1 MSSLFSRPELDIRV
15 RLSPSTGA
23 WPVYAEIV
31 VDLEP
36 LGDRTNEFEFVSLAQ
51 SLHAEFAA
59 AVAAGLRD
67 ELNSQVAS
75 RGLSSVFEG
84 AGVRA
89 TLTSAHSH
97 DVDSS
102 VSAFLTAARL
112 AVGAAVERQR

>member
-1 MSSLFSRPELDIRV
+1 MENPRS
-15 RLSPSTGA
+15 GA
-23 WPVYAEIV
+23 RPVYAEIV

-36 LGDRTNEFEFVSLAQ
+36 LAGRTIEFEFVSLAHP
-51 SLHAEFAA
+51 LCAEFAA

-75 RGLSSVFEG
+75 RGLSSVFED

-89 TLTSAHSH
+89 TLTSARSH

-102 VSAFLTAARL
+102 VSAFLAAARL
-112 AVGAAVERQR
+112 AVGAAVERQRRR